1 MGFSLVKFAL
11 RDFRVNRIILQNVID
26 VIQLSARTG
35 GLHWALIFC
44 KLIPTIRPF
53 RFAQW
58 YYGRWHWEEGGDKK
72 WPLSGGLRGR
82 VYKLA

>member
-1 MGFSLVKFAL
+1 MSSMLFSCP
-11 RDFRVNRIILQNVID
+11 
-26 VIQLSARTG
+26 ARTG

-58 YYGRWHWEEGGDKK
+58 YYGRWHWKRGETKNG
-72 WPLSGGLRGR
+72 LS
-82 VYKLA
+82 VVD